1 MFPYLLALVC
11 IVNFLYFFMEM
22 PVLAYGFV
30 GWSNLVIAWGIL
42 LLFIAALILL
52 SKFRQVVEKTAWGQ
66 VIKSMFPQLFQDR
79 PNLVDFANYKN
90 SGKNFKKYKAIG
102 IIGIVLLVIGV
113 GNLLVLPLLT
123 SAPIFFSNS
132 YRNLLGNVTESSF
145 TADVEPV
152 NLSQIRIVDEETAQ
166 KLADKKIGEVP
177 ALGSEVQLGELSLQK
192 VQNKLYY
199 VAPLEHRGIFQWL
212 TNHSKGSKG
221 YVMVSATNPQD
232 VRLIQNVNGQEIFL
246 KYQMKGF
253 LFDYLPRYLYFNGLF
268 NIGLSDYSFE
278 VDDDLNPYW
287 VVSLYRNKVG
297 YNGSDAVGAVTVNAQ
312 TGEIARY
319 TLENVP
325 SWVDRI
331 QPEEFVYRQIRDW
344 GDYINGFWNSLF
356 AKTGTLKP
364 TGTELH
370 LIYGNDNNVYWYTGI
385 TSSGKDGSS
394 VGFIMVNSR
403 TKEAKWYKV
412 SGADEAGAKKSA
424 EGQVQE
430 KGYRSGYPILYN
442 IAGVPTYISPLKDK
456 EGLLKAVAFISVEN
470 YNLVGVGPDIENGLR
485 TYQQVL
491 ASKGNQ
497 FIPSQ
502 EIKLIKLQ
510 GTLSRVSQVVKG
522 GESYFYFMIEGDN
535 RIFIG
540 TSITSPK
547 VPLAKVGDI
556 VVMTA
561 NDTKEAVL
569 NISEFKGENY

>member
-1 MFPYLLALVC
+1 VLPFIIGLLC

-22 PVLAYGFV
+22 PVLAFGFV
-30 GWSNLVIAWGIL
+30 GWSNLVIAWGL
-42 LLFIAALILL
+42 LLMFISALILL
-52 SKFRQVVEKTAWGQ
+52 SKFRQFIAKTTWGQ
-66 VIKSMFPQLFQDR
+66 ILKSMFPQLFQER
-79 PNLVDFANYKN
+79 ANIVDIADYQNN
-90 SGKNFKKYKAIG
+90 GKNFKKYRTIG
-102 IIGIVLLVIGV
+102 IIGIILLVIGV
-113 GNLLVLPLLT
+113 GNLLVLPILT
-123 SAPIFFSNS
+123 SAPIFYSNS
-132 YRNLLGNVTESSF
+132 YRSLLGEVKESSF

-152 NLSQIRIVDEETAQ
+152 NLSQIRIVDEETAR

-232 VRLIQNVNGQEIFL
+232 VRLIQSVNGQEVFL
-246 KYQMKGF
+246 KYQMNGF
-253 LFDYLPRYLYFNGLF
+253 LFDYLPRYLYFHGLF
-268 NIGLSDYSFE
+268 NIGVSDFSFE

-287 VVSLYRNKVG
+287 VVTLYKNKVG
-297 YNGSDAVGAVTVNAQ
+297 YHGSDAVGAVTVNAQ
-312 TGEIARY
+312 TGEISRY
-319 TLENVP
+319 TIEDVP
-325 SWVDRI
+325 RWVDRV

-344 GDYINGFWNSLF
+344 GEYINGFWNSLF

-370 LIYGNDNNVYWYTGI
+370 LIYGNDDNVYWYTGI

-412 SGADEAGAKKSA
+412 SGADENGAKKSA

-430 KGYRSGYPILYN
+430 KSYRSGYPILYN

-470 YNLVGVGPDIENGLR
+470 YNLVGVGPDIESGLR

-502 EIKLIKLQ
+502 ELKPIKLQ
-510 GTLSRVSQVVKG
+510 GKLSRVSQVVKG
-522 GESYFYFMIEGDN
+522 GESYFYFMLEGDN

-540 TSITSPK
+540 SSNTSPK

-561 NDTKEAVL
+561 NDTKEAIL
-569 NISEFKGENY
+569 NISDFKGENY